1 MAKARDF
8 YVQKDSFFILSDI
21 TKEFMQKHNL
31 PGTVAQFKARVV
43 CTVPYKTVYTGC
55 FNTSTKVY
63 RISDFTQKQMSTA
76 DIIQI
81 YSGVATPVPLAGNI
95 PGFCDSLFSPGNM
108 SRFGRLVL
116 W

>member
-31 PGTVAQFKARVV
+31 PGTVSQFKARVV

-55 FNTSTKVY
+55 FNTPTKVY
-63 RISDFTQKQMSTA
+63 RIADFKQQQMS
-76 DIIQI
+76 I
-81 YSGVATPVPLAGNI
+81 SGIEHT
-95 PGFCDSLFSPGNM
+95 
-108 SRFGRLVL
+108 
-116 W
+116 